1 MAVSPARTC
10 LKWQNKAREMRMILR
25 NQQQKVCGGYRQ
37 WRLIG
42 QSDNTYASVSA
53 QLAMCSLF
61 LDKCAAALQEEKEV
75 IVTLDA
81 NIDHL
86 TWRMEDNL
94 PPNSSS
100 VRLKPLIE
108 ALFTKIIP
116 LGVSQL
122 VTGATRLERGQP
134 RTGLDHLYS
143 NKPEKLSSV
152 QTFFTGVSDH
162 KLLKVKR
169 FTKSFRQL
177 PRFVKKRTFKDFD
190 DNAFKQR
197 VGECG
202 LEEIF
207 SYSNVDTASE
217 ILTKKLTE
225 VLDEMAPIRKIQTRT
240 SYAPWLS
247 EEAKKLK
254 TNREAN
260 QE

>member
-1 MAVSPARTC
+1 M
-10 LKWQNKAREMRMILR
+10 
-25 NQQQKVCGGYRQ
+25 
-37 WRLIG
+37 
-42 QSDNTYASVSA
+42 
-53 QLAMCSLF
+53 
-61 LDKCAAALQEEKEV
+61 
-75 IVTLDA
+75 
-81 NIDHL
+81 
-86 TWRMEDNL
+86 
-94 PPNSSS
+94 
-100 VRLKPLIE
+100 
-108 ALFTKIIP
+108 
-116 LGVSQL
+116 
-122 VTGATRLERGQP
+122 
-134 RTGLDHLYS
+134 
-143 NKPEKLSSV
+143 V

-247 EEAKKLK
+247 EEAKKL
-254 TNREAN
+254 
-260 QE
+260 